1 MLTRS
6 RRCARKAA
14 SLLLVSL
21 LAPGCSRPT
30 DAPAPPME
38 AALTGSVEPIL
49 PIPLVEPAED
59 PALVA
64 LGDELFF
71 STIVSEDGR
80 VSCGS
85 CHPRERAFV
94 DGSARSEVEGRP
106 QTLTN
111 TTTLLNV
118 RYFYKVGWFGQ
129 SDSLEEHL
137 DGLIKSR
144 KLMATSWDSVT
155 RRLRADPKWVKRFS
169 EVFSDGVSLEN
180 AKRAVLAYER
190 SLTTPNA
197 PFDRFLRG
205 DEQALLGEARQG
217 YALFKNYGCVSCH
230 QGVAVGAN
238 MLETFGV
245 MRDYFADRGE
255 RSDADRGRM
264 NVTGRE
270 EDRHVFRVP
279 SLRNVATTAPYFHD
293 GSAQTLDEAVKVM
306 ARYQLGRELE
316 SAEVGA
322 IVAFLGSLTGEYRK
336 ASR

>member
-1 MLTRS
+1 MLTGS
-6 RRCARKAA
+6 RWRARRIAG
-14 SLLLVSL
+14 SLLVSL
-21 LAPGCSRPT
+21 LLLACSRPT

-38 AALTGSVEPIL
+38 AALTGSLEPIL

-64 LGDELFF
+64 LGDDLFF

-94 DGSARSEVEGRP
+94 DGTDRSEVEGRP
-106 QTLTN
+106 RTPTN

-118 RYFYKVGWFGQ
+118 RYFYKIGWFGQ

-144 KLMATSWDSVT
+144 KLMASSWDGIT
-155 RRLRADPKWVKRFS
+155 HRLQADSTWVKRFTA
-169 EVFSDGVSLEN
+169 VFSDGVSLDN
-180 AKRAVLAYER
+180 VRRALLAYER

-205 DEQALLGEARQG
+205 DEQALWGEARRG
-217 YALFKNYGCVSCH
+217 YSLFKSFGCVSCH

-245 MRDYFADRGE
+245 MRDYFAERGE
-255 RSDADRGRM
+255 RSEADRGLM
-264 NVTGRE
+264 NVTGHE

-316 SAEVGA
+316 SGEVTA
-322 IVAFLGSLTGEYRK
+322 IVAFLGSLTGEYRGP
-336 ASR
+336 SR